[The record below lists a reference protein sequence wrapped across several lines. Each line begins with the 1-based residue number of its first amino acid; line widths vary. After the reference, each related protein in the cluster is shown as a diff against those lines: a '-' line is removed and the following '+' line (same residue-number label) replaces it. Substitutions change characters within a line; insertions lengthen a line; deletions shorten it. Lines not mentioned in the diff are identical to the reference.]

1 MFETFI
7 SFVKSSFRYI
17 YNDEDGYDLIVPYLY
32 LGNCESISSENLN
45 TLGIELVI
53 NATKT
58 CPFQLEDGIIRNI
71 RIPIDDDL
79 SMSTNIKMYRY
90 IKLILPIVDSYIKNK
105 KPVFINCMAGMQR
118 SATIVAAYL
127 IEYRGYNVE
136 SAIYYIRKRRPIA
149 FRPGPNFLHTLN
161 MLYLSKH

>member
-45 TLGIELVI
+45 ILAIELVI

-58 CPFQLEDGIIRNI
+58 CPFELEDGIIRNI

-90 IKLILPIVDSYIKNK
+90 IKLVLPIVDSYIKNK

-127 IEYRGYNVE
+127 IEYRDYNVE
-136 SAIYYIRKRRPIA
+136 EAIYYIQKRRPIA

-161 MLYLSKH
+161 MLYYK